1 MKSVFLVTLFMLGVT
16 SAFTQQSHSAVV
28 QQGLVFPLQEEHVHG
43 SSIVELPDGNLLTTW
58 FQGSGE
64 RTADD
69 VRIMASK
76 FSQKTKKWSSP
87 YLLADTEGLPDC
99 NPVLYLDN
107 GKLFLVWIAVQANRW
122 EYSILK
128 IKSTTDFMGEQVS
141 WQWQD
146 NILLKPG
153 DEFVTEV
160 RQKFKQLPNLG
171 RGWAEYAPRYDD
183 MIISASED
191 LMKRSFGWMTRI
203 KPLILEDSKILLP
216 IYSDGLNFS
225 MIAISQDHSKTWKSS
240 MPIVGRGNIQPT
252 LISKLN
258 GDIVAYMRDSG
269 DAPSRMH
276 KSISKDKG
284 QTWSVS
290 EKTDMPSSAS
300 IDIVKLKDG
309 RWLLVL
315 NDTDSE
321 RYKLSLYQ
329 SNDEGGTWKF
339 AHHLI
344 NDVKGKGRY
353 SYPAMIVGH
362 DGKVHLTYSHHK
374 TGQQKSIM
382 YAMIDPD
389 KIER

>member
-1 MKSVFLVTLFMLGVT
+1 MRLLMIFSLLFLI
-16 SAFTQQSHSAVV
+16 
-28 QQGLVFPLQEEHVHG
+28 QGLNAQNTAIVAYKSLIFPVQHEHVHG
-43 SSIVELPDGNLLTTW
+43 SSLVQLPDGDLISAW

-76 FSQKTKKWSSP
+76 FSQKTKVWSSP

-99 NPVLYLDN
+99 NPVLYLDG

-128 IKSTTDFMGEQVS
+128 IKSTTDFKGEKVS

-153 DEFVTEV
+153 EEFVKEV
-160 RQKFKQLPNLG
+160 REKFKQLPNLG

-183 MIISASED
+183 MIIAASD
-191 LMKRSFGWMTRI
+191 DAMKRSFGWMTRI
-203 KPLILEDSKILLP
+203 KPLILEDGKILLP
-216 IYSDGLNFS
+216 VYSDGLNFS
-225 MIAISQDHSKTWKSS
+225 MIAISQDNSSTWKNS

-252 LISKLN
+252 LITKQN
-258 GDIVAYMRDSG
+258 GDIVAYMRDTG

-300 IDIVKLKDG
+300 IDMVKLDDG
-309 RWLLVL
+309 RWLLIV

-329 SNDEGGTWKF
+329 SNDEGESWKLV
-339 AHHLI
+339 HNLV
-344 NDVKGKGRY
+344 NDNGGRGRY
-353 SYPAMIVGH
+353 SYPAMIVGQ
-362 DGKVHLTYSHHK
+362 DGKVHLTYSHHLS
-374 TGQQKSIM
+374 GQEKSII
-382 YAMIDPD
+382 YTVIEPD
-389 KIER
+389 KIKH